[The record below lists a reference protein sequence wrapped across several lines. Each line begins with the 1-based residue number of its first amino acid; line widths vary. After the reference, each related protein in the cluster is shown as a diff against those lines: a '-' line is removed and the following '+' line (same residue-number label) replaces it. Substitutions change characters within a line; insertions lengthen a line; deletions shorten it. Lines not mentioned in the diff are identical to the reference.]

1 MKNNKKIQ
9 THEQPSYRK
18 HIFLIL
24 SIVAVIAIL
33 FVSSITVPKMPVN
46 LLGTSKP
53 QIIYVDKN
61 TTVDEF
67 GDELQQKHIIRSADE
82 FTDRITQIKA
92 NNAEDNGANNQMVDE
107 GNYLLSP
114 SWSLNKNIDA
124 MSQPN
129 SDAVKRQYFKNV
141 AADAVKAGHK
151 YHILP
156 SLIMA
161 HSGLES
167 NYGTSTLSA
176 KYNNYFGIKTTIK
189 SRGVKLPTKEYVNN
203 KEVTTYAY
211 FLKVPSREKAF
222 EIYAKTLCQ
231 GNQWNHK
238 QFQDVVN
245 AKNYHDAAQALYK
258 DHYSTD
264 PDIGTKVEYLIARF
278 HLDKYD
284 K

>member
-1 MKNNKKIQ
+1 MKKDSFNLRQ
-9 THEQPSYRK
+9 EQPSYKK
-18 HIFLIL
+18 HFLLIL
-24 SIVAVIAIL
+24 SILVLILVAFLANVELPKLPVDL
-33 FVSSITVPKMPVN
+33 FHHAQPK
-46 LLGTSKP
+46 
-53 QIIYVDKN
+53 IIYVPKG
-61 TTVDEF
+61 TTVDQF
-67 GDELQQKHIIRSADE
+67 GDELEKKHIIRSADA
-82 FTDRITQIKA
+82 FTERITLIKA
-92 NNAEDNGANNQMVDE
+92 NNAEDNGSNNQMVDE

-114 SWSLNKNIDA
+114 SWDLNKNIDA

-129 SDAVKRQYFKNV
+129 TDAVKRQYFKNV
-141 AADAVKAGHK
+141 AKDAVKAGHK

-176 KYNNYFGIKTTIK
+176 KYNNFFGIKTTIK
-189 SRGVKLPTKEYVNN
+189 SRGVKLPTKEFVDN
-203 KEVTTYAY
+203 KEVNTSAY
-211 FLKVPSREKAF
+211 FLKIPSREQAF
-222 EIYAKTLCQ
+222 EIYAKTLHN
-231 GNQWNHK
+231 GNEWNHK
-238 QFQDVVN
+238 QFKDIVN
-245 AKNYHDAAQALYK
+245 AKNYHQAAQALYT

>member
-1 MKNNKKIQ
+1 MKNTITQ
-9 THEQPSYRK
+9 RQEQPSYRK
-18 HIFLIL
+18 HVILIF
-24 SIVAVIAIL
+24 SIIAVIMIT
-33 FVSSITVPKMPVN
+33 FVSSLMIPKLPVN

-53 QIIYVDKN
+53 QIIYVNKN

-67 GDELQQKHIIRSADE
+67 GDELQQKHIIRSADQ
-82 FTDRITQIKA
+82 FTERITQIKA
-92 NNAEDNGANNQMVDE
+92 NNAEDNGTNNQMVDE

-114 SWSLNKNIDA
+114 SWSLDKNIEA

-129 SDAVKRQYFKNV
+129 SDAVKRQYFKDV
-141 AADAVKAGHK
+141 AKDAVKAGHK

-176 KYNNYFGIKTTIK
+176 KYNNFFGIKTTIK
-189 SRGVKLPTKEYVNN
+189 SRGVKLPTKEYINN
-203 KEVTTYAY
+203 KEVNTSAY
-211 FLKVPSREKAF
+211 FLKVPTREKAF
-222 EIYAKTLCQ
+222 EIYAKTLRQ
-231 GNQWNHK
+231 GNQWNHN
-238 QFQDVVN
+238 QFQDVVK
-245 AKNYHDAAQALYK
+245 AKNYHEAAQALYK

>member
-1 MKNNKKIQ
+1 MKTTIKQ
-9 THEQPSYRK
+9 RQEQPSYRK
-18 HIFLIL
+18 HVILIF
-24 SIVAVIAIL
+24 SIIAVIMIT
-33 FVSSITVPKMPVN
+33 FVSSLMIPKLPVN
-46 LLGTSKP
+46 LLGTSNP
-53 QIIYVDKN
+53 QIIYVNKN

-67 GDELQQKHIIRSADE
+67 GDELQQKHIIRSADQ
-82 FTDRITQIKA
+82 FTERITQIKA
-92 NNAEDNGANNQMVDE
+92 NNAEDNGTNNQMVDE

-114 SWSLNKNIDA
+114 SWSLDKNIEA

-129 SDAVKRQYFKNV
+129 SDAVKRQYFKDV
-141 AADAVKAGHK
+141 AKDAVKAGHK

-176 KYNNYFGIKTTIK
+176 KYNNFFGIKTTIK
-189 SRGVKLPTKEYVNN
+189 SRGVKLPTKEYINN
-203 KEVTTYAY
+203 KEVNTSAY
-211 FLKVPSREKAF
+211 FLKVPTREKAF
-222 EIYAKTLCQ
+222 EIYAKTLRQ
-231 GNQWNHK
+231 GNQWNHN
-238 QFQDVVN
+238 QFQDVVK
-245 AKNYHDAAQALYK
+245 AKNYHEAAQALYK

>member
-1 MKNNKKIQ
+1 MKNTITQ
-9 THEQPSYRK
+9 RQEQPSYRK
-18 HIFLIL
+18 HVILIF
-24 SIVAVIAIL
+24 SIIAVIMIT
-33 FVSSITVPKMPVN
+33 FVSSLMIPKLPVN

-53 QIIYVDKN
+53 QIIYVNKN

-67 GDELQQKHIIRSADE
+67 GDELQQKHIIRSADQ
-82 FTDRITQIKA
+82 FTERITQIKA
-92 NNAEDNGANNQMVDE
+92 NNAEDNGTNNQMVDE

-114 SWSLNKNIDA
+114 SWSLDKNIEA

-129 SDAVKRQYFKNV
+129 SDAVKRQYFKDV
-141 AADAVKAGHK
+141 AKDAVKAGHK

-176 KYNNYFGIKTTIK
+176 KYNNFFGIKTTIK
-189 SRGVKLPTKEYVNN
+189 SRGVKLPTKEYINN
-203 KEVTTYAY
+203 KEVNTSAY
-211 FLKVPSREKAF
+211 FLKVPTREKAF
-222 EIYAKTLCQ
+222 EIYAKTLRQ
-231 GNQWNHK
+231 GNQWNHN
-238 QFQDVVN
+238 QFQDIVK
-245 AKNYHDAAQALYK
+245 AKNYHEAAQALYK